1 MQIATWIVFSG
12 KVFLSER
19 NRSVFE
25 LAWSYS
31 EMVRD

>member
-1 MQIATWIVFSG
+1 MQIAT